1 MKLRVLIVD
10 DEPLALER
18 LAVAFADIEDA
29 SIIGKA
35 RNGED
40 AIRIAKE
47 LLPDLV
53 MLDIQM
59 PGRSGIEVAQSLRGL
74 EIVFVTAF
82 DSFAATAFDLDAA
95 DYLLK
100 PVRTDR
106 LRAAVSRARRRMA
119 ARQAGEQIDELQLL
133 LNAQRQKESP
143 SNDTPKFDTEIWA
156 PRPGGVSRIPI
167 QSIVWLEA
175 ARDYVLAHTAH
186 RTFILR
192 DTMSGLNAR
201 LDPSVMLR
209 AHRSAIVQKR
219 YIEGVERV
227 GRDGLNL
234 VLSTGAVVRLGAL
247 YKKAVL
253 EALGVSVPNRNEDG
267 P

>member
-18 LAVAFADIEDA
+18 LAIAFADIEDA
-29 SIIGKA
+29 AIVAEA
-35 RNGED
+35 RNSED
-40 AIRIAKE
+40 ALRLSEE
-47 LLPDLV
+47 LLPDIV

-59 PGRSGIEVAQSLRGL
+59 PGRSGIEIAQRLRGP

-82 DSFAATAFDLDAA
+82 DSFATTAFDLDAA

-100 PVRTDR
+100 PIRTDR
-106 LRAAVSRARRRMA
+106 LRAALSRARRRIT
-119 ARQAGEQIDELQLL
+119 ARQAGEQIEELHLL
-133 LNAQRQKESP
+133 LNAQRPKESP
-143 SNDTPKFDTEIWA
+143 SNDTLKFDGEIWA
-156 PRPGGVSRIPI
+156 PRPGGVSRIPVQNI
-167 QSIVWLEA
+167 IWLEA

-192 DTMSGLNAR
+192 ETISGLNAR
-201 LDPSVMLR
+201 LDPSIMLR

-219 YIEGVERV
+219 HVEGVERV
-227 GRDGLNL
+227 GRDGLHL
-234 VLSTGAVVRLGAL
+234 VLSTGAVVRVGAL

-253 EALGVSVPNRNEDG
+253 EALGVNVPNRTEDG
-267 P
+267 A